1 MNVSPLPPAPDPLA
15 PWVAVMIGL
24 LVVLL
29 VVAGLS
35 TPAVPIP
42 AV

>member
-1 MNVSPLPPAPDPLA
+1 MTRLKLSWLA
-15 PWVAVMIGL
+15 FALAL

-35 TPAVPIP
+35 LLPLLLLQP
-42 AV
+42 